1 MSVIELRLTSGEASL
16 AVRRFVI
23 REAMSEPF
31 VAEVVAASPRPDIDA
46 ATIVGHPAAVHF
58 ATGLGGARAWT
69 GVCRSFEQIRAVT
82 PGRGESTYR
91 LSVVPIF
98 WLLSQRRNMRIF
110 QHKTA
115 PEIALAI
122 LAEWR
127 IEPVVRLD
135 AHAYPKL
142 EYRVQYGESDLDFV
156 SRVLEEA
163 GIAYWFADD
172 AAKGSTLTLSDAPQ
186 AAEPRGAIAYE
197 DEPTRALDRERVTA
211 ARLLQDVRPG
221 AYTVRDFDFR
231 RPGYPLV
238 AAARPAPVPEGHF
251 EQYVFQ
257 PGVSLVETTGPST
270 TPHADDRGVARHDV
284 GAAALAAQ
292 LRLDSARAA
301 RRRVLYETNTG
312 SLAPGVVFS
321 MRGHPNDALDD
332 TPLLVTEQRFEGTPD
347 GGWSTSG
354 AAVFAAEPHRPALK
368 TEKPRIHGVQSAV
381 VVGPPGQE
389 IHTDEFGRVRVQ
401 FAWDREGRFDD
412 GSSCWMRVS
421 HGSAGGGFGMIVL
434 PRVGQEVLVGFLEGD
449 PDQPIVVGRVFNAAS
464 PVPYKLPEQKRM
476 TGLKGS
482 SSPAGTSG
490 FNEIRFDDAT
500 GGEHLHVRAERDLS
514 KLVQNDE
521 REHTGGHREVTVQKN
536 LKKTTEGHESELT
549 HGMRTLGVIQS
560 MCKIIGG
567 DESEG
572 TSGDRRMQVGGKLS
586 VDVMSGYDERV
597 VGGRTTTVLGD
608 RKAGI
613 LGEETTGAA
622 KKITLQA
629 GAGDEGGFTAE
640 AVLEKDKITLRTKSG
655 AMVVLDGD
663 SITLGAVSGNITLV
677 GKNVSI
683 AAQEGLDLSG
693 KTVFAQAHEKMTLL
707 GDPIDLNPK

>member
-1 MSVIELRLTSGEASL
+1 VIELRLTSGEASL
-16 AVRRFVI
+16 AVRRFHI
-23 REAMSEPF
+23 QEAMNEPF
-31 VAEVVAASPRPDIDA
+31 VADIVVGSPRPDIDP
-46 ATIVGHPAAVHF
+46 ATIVGHAAAVHF
-58 ATGLGGARAWT
+58 ATGIGGARAWT
-69 GVCRSFEQIRAVT
+69 GVCSRFEQVRAVA
-82 PGRGESTYR
+82 PGRGESTYE
-91 LSVVPIF
+91 LQIVPVF

-115 PEIALAI
+115 PEIAMAI
-122 LAEWR
+122 LSEWR
-127 IEPVVRLD
+127 IEASARLD
-135 AHAYPKL
+135 ASAYPKL

-163 GIAYWFADD
+163 GIAYFFVDD
-172 AAKGSTLTLSDAPQ
+172 PARGSTLVLSDAPEK
-186 AAEPRGAIAYE
+186 AEPRGAIHYE
-197 DEPTRALDRERVTA
+197 DDPTRALDRERITA
-211 ARLLQDVRPG
+211 ARLVQDVRPG

-231 RPGYPLV
+231 RPGYPV
-238 AAARPAPVPEGHF
+238 VGAARPAPVPEGNF

-257 PGVSLVETTGPST
+257 PGVSLVETTTPST
-270 TPHADDRGVARHDV
+270 TPHADDRGVARHDL
-284 GAAALAAQ
+284 AAAAVAAQ
-292 LRLDSARAA
+292 RRLDSARAA
-301 RRRVLYETNTG
+301 RRRVHYETNLG

-321 MRGHPNDALDD
+321 MRGHPHDLIDD
-332 TPLLVTEQRFEGTPD
+332 SPLLVVEQRFEGTPAE
-347 GGWSTSG
+347 GWTTSG
-354 AAVFAAEPHRPALK
+354 SAVFASEPHRPAQK
-368 TEKPRIHGVQSAV
+368 TEKPRVHGVQSAI

-421 HGSAGGGFGMIVL
+421 HGSAGGGFGMIVM

-449 PDQPIVVGRVFNAAS
+449 PDQPIVVGRVFNATS

-521 REHTGGHREVTVQKN
+521 SEHTGGHREVTVKKN
-536 LKKTTEGHESELT
+536 LTKTTEGHESELT
-549 HGMRTLGVIQS
+549 HGLRTLGVIKS
-560 MCKIIGG
+560 MCKMVGG

-572 TSGDRRMQVGGKLS
+572 TAGDRRMQVGGKLS
-586 VDVMSGYDERV
+586 VDVMKGSDERV
-597 VGGRTTTVLGD
+597 VGGKTTLVMGD
-608 RKAGI
+608 RKAAI

-622 KKITLQA
+622 KTITLQA
-629 GAGDEGGFTAE
+629 GADDRAFTAE
-640 AVLEKDKITLRTKSG
+640 VVLEKDKITLRTKSG

-663 SITLGAVSGNITLV
+663 DITLGTVSGNISILGTNVNVGATGTLTLT
-677 GKNVSI
+677 G
-683 AAQEGLDLSG
+683 D
-693 KTVFAQAHEKMTLL
+693 TVFAQASGKMTLF